1 MLAYEERTAVEL
13 CVRVFAAELKGAGVS
28 IEKLRFATFCSR
40 HELTPGDLAIVYA
53 SARATFAELIR
64 TYQ

>member
-1 MLAYEERTAVEL
+1 MKNERRPL

-28 IEKLRFATFCSR
+28 IEKLRFATFCR

-53 SARATFAELIR
+53 SARAFAELIR